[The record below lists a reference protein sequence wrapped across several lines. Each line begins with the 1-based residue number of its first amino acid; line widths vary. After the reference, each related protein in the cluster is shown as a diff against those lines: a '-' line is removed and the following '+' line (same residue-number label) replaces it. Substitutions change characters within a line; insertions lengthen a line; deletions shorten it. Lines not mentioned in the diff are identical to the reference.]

1 MRPRIV
7 IALAVA
13 FAIAAPPGTAT
24 SFKPVHV
31 SGFSLRVPSDWRVLK
46 NVGTVKVF
54 AISKQAESGFR
65 PNVNVVVTPAD
76 SGPPTGIRSALLRE
90 FQKAGIKVTS
100 LSTRNVRLPA
110 GSAVELRYQ
119 GTMLGRKLTWL
130 AYVVNAHGRA
140 YVVTFTSGRGSYAR
154 FAPLFHTIARSFRI
168 G

>member
-7 IALAVA
+7 ATLAVA
-13 FAIAAPPGTAT
+13 FAIAAPAGAAT
-24 SFKPVHV
+24 SLKPVQV
-31 SGFSLRVPSDWRVLK
+31 SGFSLRVPSDWQVLK

-54 AISKQAESGFR
+54 AISQQAEGGFR
-65 PNVNVVVTPAD
+65 PNVNVVVTPSD
-76 SGPPTGIRSALLRE
+76 SGPPIRIRSALLRE

-100 LSTRNVRLPA
+100 LSTRTVRLPA

-119 GTMLGRKLTWL
+119 GMMLGKKLTWL

-154 FAPLFHTIARSFRI
+154 HAPLFHTIAQSFRI